1 MAVMTL
7 LKSLFVVAA
16 LLGAVRI
23 VHLFRARKMRAF
35 AARSG
40 LQYIGP
46 GAPPTW
52 WWNPSHLEIRPP
64 LPAWVSRLRPEISQ
78 VWNVIEG
85 KKNGL
90 SVLIFDSA
98 IWRAANWGTQPCT
111 FIACQT
117 EQDPFGTIRS
127 ADRIVQNRGWTV
139 LCGVWFLWF
148 SWTMGTMRIEEHL
161 GGLRPE

>member
-1 MAVMTL
+1 MAVITI
-7 LKSLFVVAA
+7 LKSLFFVAA

-23 VHLFRARKMRAF
+23 AHLFRARKMRAF

-52 WWNPSHLEIRPP
+52 WWNPSRLEIHSP
-64 LPAWVSRLRPEISQ
+64 LPVWVSRLGPEISQ
-78 VWNVIEG
+78 VWNVIGG
-85 KKNGL
+85 KKNGV

-98 IWRAANWGTQPCT
+98 IWRAYWGTQPCT
-111 FIACQT
+111 FVACQT
-117 EQDPFGTIRS
+117 EQYPLGTVRPT
-127 ADRIVQNRGWTV
+127 DRIIQNRGWTV
-139 LCGVWFLWF
+139 LYGVWFLWF
-148 SWTMGTMRIEEHL
+148 SWTMGTTRIEEHL